1 MTWVTTLGIIF
12 VRVGAVFLLCI
23 ALLHI
28 SAGYPYLTRGLLNID
43 PALSGE
49 VKAIW
54 LAFGSQLILMAVL
67 IFMHSRKRSPQK
79 VLLCLCGAVLFLDA
93 MLIRGFVSTYYLP
106 AQFLIITGLI
116 ILLGCFLINYDGLIH
131 RPAHHPSS

>member
-12 VRVGAVFLLCI
+12 VRVGTVFLLCI

-79 VLLCLCGAVLFLDA
+79 VLLSLCGAVLFLDA
-93 MLIRGFVSTYYLP
+93 MLIRAFVSNYYLP
-106 AQFLIITGLI
+106 AQFLMITGLI
-116 ILLGCFLINYDGLIH
+116 ILLGCFFITYDGLIH
-131 RPAHHPSS
+131 RPAQLPSS